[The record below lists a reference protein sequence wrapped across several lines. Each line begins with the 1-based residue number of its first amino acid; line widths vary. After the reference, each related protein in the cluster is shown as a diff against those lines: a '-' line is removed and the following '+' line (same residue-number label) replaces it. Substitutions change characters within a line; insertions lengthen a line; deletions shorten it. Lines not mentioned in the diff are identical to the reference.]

1 MTCKYVTYDY
11 LSLFKFKRVVKLLNQ
26 DYVDFDQDAK
36 YFVIK
41 SDTEFNYCKVF
52 DTNRYNEDIK
62 VNIPNVVV
70 DESKVKPCSPV
81 QLRNPKTK
89 KCVSR
94 TGRIGKKIIAEN
106 TKVKKYRILDIE
118 FPITYNDCLLDNV
131 ATYYKKL
138 FGRFILNSETK
149 FKKSEWD
156 DIKEVY
162 TKKYTDTTCYT
173 KIYPECMKLTK
184 DQLYNI
190 SKNCINQD
198 DEKVYIKPISSF
210 NKKQLCKFIR
220 THPNIRTVTEKYEK
234 QLKKYRELYKDKEIE
249 EKFIKDILDC
259 EYKYHISQIS
269 DEVFLFYFILKLV
282 KDKGVIYIDLYKD
295 VKKSKTMSEAKWDSY
310 SEKFFFPKKFINF
323 LKDGKSNIKILQMRI
338 ENKADAHSNLLI
350 FNVEKKEFF
359 RYDPSGTQHF
369 ANYDIL
375 KLEKHLEKLSKDL
388 GYTYRYDFEFCPD
401 VNIGDIAAY
410 QEEVE
415 NIENEQGF
423 CATYTTLLIELVIIE
438 DSSDL
443 YKTQKSFIDKI
454 VKSKYSLR
462 HFLRK
467 YRSYIFGIVT
477 DLIKNYGFEGDETET
492 KKIVEFLEDNLT
504 YIYDDLITE

>member
-1 MTCKYVTYDY
+1 
-11 LSLFKFKRVVKLLNQ
+11 
-26 DYVDFDQDAK
+26 
-36 YFVIK
+36 
-41 SDTEFNYCKVF
+41 
-52 DTNRYNEDIK
+52 
-62 VNIPNVVV
+62 
-70 DESKVKPCSPV
+70 
-81 QLRNPKTK
+81 
-89 KCVSR
+89 
-94 TGRIGKKIIAEN
+94 
-106 TKVKKYRILDIE
+106 
-118 FPITYNDCLLDNV
+118 
-131 ATYYKKL
+131 
-138 FGRFILNSETK
+138 
-149 FKKSEWD
+149 
-156 DIKEVY
+156 
-162 TKKYTDTTCYT
+162 
-173 KIYPECMKLTK
+173 MKLTK

-249 EKFIKDILDC
+249 ENFIKDILDC